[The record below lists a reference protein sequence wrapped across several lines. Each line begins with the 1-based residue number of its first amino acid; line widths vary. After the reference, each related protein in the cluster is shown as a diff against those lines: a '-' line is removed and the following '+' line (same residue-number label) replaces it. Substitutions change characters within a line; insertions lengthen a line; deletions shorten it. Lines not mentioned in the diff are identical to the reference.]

1 MIKSLS
7 FFAAAALLLLCQAPG
22 ATAKTHDPSF
32 KDCSD
37 CPEMVTIPTG
47 NFMMGESRDKELR
60 FGAPESSVGRSEPVH
75 KVTFTKPFALGKY
88 PITVAQFRKFV
99 EETGYDT
106 GDSCVNQR
114 MVERHMVYELARG
127 FNWRSPGIPQDDRH
141 PVVCVSWDDAM
152 AYTAWLSQKTGKHYT
167 LPNEAQ
173 YEYATRAGTTTMFFW
188 SDVADATACLYSNQP
203 DLDQAAAFGP
213 LAPKDPKYRFPCSDG
228 YGYTSPVGSYR
239 PNPWGLY
246 DMQGNIWEYV
256 LDCLNPDYK
265 GAPTDGSAWM
275 TGDCDAHPARGGSN
289 GNAAF
294 TAYLA
299 MRAPRDADYRGHSW
313 GFRIARID

>member
-1 MIKSLS
+1 MIKSVS
-7 FFAAAALLLLCQAPG
+7 FFAAAALVFGCYATA
-22 ATAKTHDPSF
+22 ATAKSNNPSS

-47 NFMMGESRDKELR
+47 SFMMGETREAELQY
-60 FGAPESSVGRSEPVH
+60 GAPENVAGRLGPVH
-75 KVTFTKPFALGKY
+75 KVTFSKPFAIGKY
-88 PITVAQFRKFV
+88 PITVAQFREFV

-114 MVERHMVYELARG
+114 MVEGHMVYEMARG
-127 FNWRSPGIPQDDRH
+127 YNWRSPGFPQDDRH
-141 PVVCVSWDDAM
+141 PVVCVSWEDGM
-152 AYTAWLSQKTGKHYT
+152 AYAAWLSKKTAKRYS

-173 YEYATRAGTTTMFFW
+173 FEYATRAGTTTMFFW
-188 SDVADATACLYSNQP
+188 GDKKDATACLYSNQP
-203 DLDQAAAFGP
+203 DLAQGIAMGP
-213 LAPKDPKYRFPCSDG
+213 LAPQDPKYRFPCNDG
-228 YGYTSPVGSYR
+228 YGYTSPVGTYR
-239 PNPWGLY
+239 ANPWGLY
-246 DMQGNIWEYV
+246 DMQGNIWEHV
-256 LDCLNPDYK
+256 LDCMNPDYK

-275 TGDCDAHPARGGSN
+275 TGDCDAHPARGGSY

-313 GFRIARID
+313 GFRVARLD